1 MRGLIEFLIVVG
13 GAVIFALLVILIY
26 TYCL

>member
-1 MRGLIEFLIVVG
+1 MKGLIEFLIVVR
-13 GAVIFALLVILIY
+13 GAIIFALLVILIY